1 MNISSHLFGWT
12 CLSTPKEK
20 SGKDYVVK
28 GVRGV
33 ARKIIALIA
42 KKAVP
47 EDRLKGFSDNFYP
60 WRQRLFPIPTQRERQ
75 EVSESVFECTV
86 VLPFSWKVL
95 LDVLTLFL
103 PVVYNVGMKK
113 QQEEMTIE
121 FMDELDLSRVPKD
134 IFDAFLEALEEAIE
148 EVSVK

>member
-1 MNISSHLFGWT
+1 M
-12 CLSTPKEK
+12 
-20 SGKDYVVK
+20 
-28 GVRGV
+28 
-33 ARKIIALIA
+33 
-42 KKAVP
+42 
-47 EDRLKGFSDNFYP
+47 
-60 WRQRLFPIPTQRERQ
+60 
-75 EVSESVFECTV
+75 SESIYECAEA
-86 VLPFSWKVL
+86 LPFSLKVL

-134 IFDAFLEALEEAIE
+134 IFDAFLDALEEAIE

>member
-1 MNISSHLFGWT
+1 M
-12 CLSTPKEK
+12 
-20 SGKDYVVK
+20 
-28 GVRGV
+28 
-33 ARKIIALIA
+33 
-42 KKAVP
+42 
-47 EDRLKGFSDNFYP
+47 
-60 WRQRLFPIPTQRERQ
+60 
-75 EVSESVFECTV
+75 SESVFECTV

-121 FMDELDLSRVPKD
+121 FMDELDLNRVPKD
-134 IFDAFLEALEEAIE
+134 IFDAFLDALEEAIE

>member
-1 MNISSHLFGWT
+1 M
-12 CLSTPKEK
+12 
-20 SGKDYVVK
+20 
-28 GVRGV
+28 
-33 ARKIIALIA
+33 
-42 KKAVP
+42 
-47 EDRLKGFSDNFYP
+47 
-60 WRQRLFPIPTQRERQ
+60 
-75 EVSESVFECTV
+75 SESVFECTV

-134 IFDAFLEALEEAIE
+134 ITL
-148 EVSVK
+148 

>member
-1 MNISSHLFGWT
+1 M
-12 CLSTPKEK
+12 
-20 SGKDYVVK
+20 
-28 GVRGV
+28 
-33 ARKIIALIA
+33 
-42 KKAVP
+42 
-47 EDRLKGFSDNFYP
+47 
-60 WRQRLFPIPTQRERQ
+60 
-75 EVSESVFECTV
+75 SESVFECTV

-95 LDVLTLFL
+95 LDVPTLFL

-134 IFDAFLEALEEAIE
+134 IFDAFLDVLEEAIE

>member
-1 MNISSHLFGWT
+1 MT
-12 CLSTPKEK
+12 
-20 SGKDYVVK
+20 
-28 GVRGV
+28 
-33 ARKIIALIA
+33 
-42 KKAVP
+42 
-47 EDRLKGFSDNFYP
+47 
-60 WRQRLFPIPTQRERQ
+60 
-75 EVSESVFECTV
+75 ESVFECTV

-121 FMDELDLSRVPKD
+121 FMDELDLSRVSKD
-134 IFDAFLEALEEAIE
+134 IFDAFLDALEEAIE